1 MAAVYPFQYK
11 QFVAHK
17 NLVEDVDASHVN
29 DLQNEVAAIEQVL
42 GLTPA
47 ADSTLK
53 MKVNSWASVGARMS
67 AIQRGQGVPVFYA
80 YKSADTVKTLSNQAS
95 KQIAFPRP
103 STTWDPEN
111 LYNGTGFTTTRP
123 GWWILHAHC
132 IWENGTGANGGGW
145 DRSIGFALNG
155 NNISSQDIPPI
166 GDGNTRMGTVW
177 FGPINAGT
185 KVTFWAYHPLVNRT
199 LSINNM
205 EFSAGMLREI

>member
-11 QFVAHK
+11 QFVTHK
-17 NLVEDVDASHVN
+17 DVTDTVYASHVN
-29 DLQNEVAAIEQVL
+29 DLQSEVAAVQQVL
-42 GLTPA
+42 GLNPA
-47 ADSTLK
+47 QDTTLK
-53 MKVNSWASVGARMS
+53 MKTNTWASVGARMS
-67 AIQRGQGVPVFYA
+67 AIQRGQGLPVFYA
-80 YKSADTVKTLSNQAS
+80 YKSADTVKTPPNQAS
-95 KQIAFPRP
+95 KQIAFPNP
-103 STTWDPEN
+103 GSVHDPEGI
-111 LYNGTGFTTTRP
+111 YNGTGFTTNRS
-123 GWWILHAHC
+123 GWWILMANC

-155 NNISSQDIPPI
+155 NSISSQDLAPI

-185 KVTFWAYHPLVNRT
+185 KVTMWAYHPLTNRT